1 MKILKLCLILFIVSA
16 CSEEES
22 NYEEITNLESGR
34 YIVTCNEFIE
44 EVYKVNEKQEDK
56 RDAQWNK
63 ELENLVWV
71 INVNNFIEKDI
82 SVAVIATEELKKTED
97 LNYVKPEKI
106 HILDN
111 ENVLEMKIDKYKVVL
126 YQSKADHEVYMASPC
141 ANQKLIVY

>member
-111 ENVLEMKIDKYKVVL
+111 ENVLEMEIDKYKVVL